1 MDDDSIKM
9 VEENVDL
16 LAEMSDNCPED
27 MFSML
32 RALELIDDIRSKSP
46 SGNFNER
53 IVIHEFTERQK
64 NYERLLVE
72 ADSASDHRIPLLK
85 QEAAN
90 LRRDLMMLEAII
102 T

>member
-27 MFSML
+27 IFSML

-46 SGNFNER
+46 SNFSER

-90 LRRDLMMLEAII
+90 LRRDLMMSEAII

>member
-1 MDDDSIKM
+1 MDDNSIKM
-9 VEENVDL
+9 VEENVGL
-16 LAEMSDNCPED
+16 LAEMSDNCSED

-46 SGNFNER
+46 SGNFSRR
-53 IVIHEFTERQK
+53 IAIHEFTERKK

-72 ADSASDHRIPLLK
+72 ADSASDHRILLLK
-85 QEAAN
+85 QKAAN
-90 LRRDLMMLEAII
+90 LRRDLMMLEAVI